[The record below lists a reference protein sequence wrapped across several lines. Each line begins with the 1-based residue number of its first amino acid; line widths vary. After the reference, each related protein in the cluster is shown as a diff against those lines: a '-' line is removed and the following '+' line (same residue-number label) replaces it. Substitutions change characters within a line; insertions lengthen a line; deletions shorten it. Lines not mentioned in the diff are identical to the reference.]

1 MSASTPA
8 SHHASVPPGS
18 GALFFIQTF
27 ATLGFAV
34 LYSTLVL
41 YATKRLGFSESQ
53 ANAMMGI
60 FGAFNYGL
68 HLFGGYLGGRYLS
81 NRNLF
86 VMGMVLQVIG
96 CYLIAERGISGLY
109 WGLAM
114 FLTGSGLN
122 VTCLNMMLTQR
133 FAPDDHRRESAFLWN
148 YAGMNLGFFIGFSV
162 AGYFQLT
169 EDYRTL
175 FLFATLGNM
184 LAIIA
189 TLCFWPILADINTPL
204 RHIKGRGFY
213 LRMLG
218 GLAILA
224 LLVPALRLLLT
235 HASFSGSFVLLLGA
249 MVLVLLCVITA
260 CHRDPAERSRMV
272 AYLILALGSLIF
284 WSLYQLAPMGLMLFS
299 EHNINL
305 NVFGWQVAPQWIQ
318 NINTLVIVIG
328 GPLMALLFKRLR
340 EQGWRIDIPSQFAA
354 SLFLHGAGDA
364 GAAGGHPSGRGGR
377 PGRLQ
382 VDRHQL
388 CAAEPG
394 GAAHL
399 PHRLRHD
406 RQIGPRQPAGADDGL
421 LDDGDRRR
429 LRAGGLCLRRHAA
442 KQWQHPDRHQS
453 GLRLGVQ
460 YAGLGFPRRWPDPV
474 AAGAPSAPADRRQI
488 YPVGDARHRLI
499 ALWLGHCSQSR
510 RGQCAHA

>member
-1 MSASTPA
+1 MSASTPHP
-8 SHHASVPPGS
+8 HHAAVPPGS

-96 CYLIAERGISGLY
+96 CYLIAEMGITGLY

-148 YAGMNLGFFIGFSV
+148 YAGMNLGFFMGFSV

-175 FLFATLGNM
+175 FLFATLGNV

-189 TLCFWPILADINTPL
+189 TLFFWPILADINTPL

-224 LLVPALRLLLT
+224 MLVPALRLLLT
-235 HASFSGSFVLLLGA
+235 HASFSGSFVLMLGA
-249 MVLVLLCVITA
+249 VVLVLLCVMTA
-260 CHRDPAERSRMV
+260 RHPDAAERSRMV
-272 AYLILALGSLIF
+272 AYLILGSLIF

-305 NVFGWQVAPQWIQ
+305 NVFGLRVAPQWIQ

-328 GPLMALLFKRLR
+328 GPLMAQLFKRLR
-340 EQGWRIDIPSQFAA
+340 EQGWNIDIPSQFAA
-354 SLFLHGAGDA
+354 SLFCMGLGMLVLPIGI
-364 GAAGGHPSGRGGR
+364 
-377 PGRLQ
+377 
-382 VDRHQL
+382 
-388 CAAEPG
+388 
-394 GAAHL
+394 HL
-399 PHRLRHD
+399 
-406 RQIGPRQPAGADDGL
+406 AGADGL
-421 LDDGDRRR
+421 VAFKWIAISYVLQSFGELLISPIGYAMIGKLAPASLQGLMMGCWMMVTGVASVLAGYVSGAMPQNIGSTPVATNPGYSSVFNMLGWGSLAGGVVLLLLVPR
-429 LRAGGLCLRRHAA
+429 LR
-442 KQWQHPDRHQS
+442 Q
-453 GLRLGVQ
+453 
-460 YAGLGFPRRWPDPV
+460 
-474 AAGAPSAPADRRQI
+474 
-488 YPVGDARHRLI
+488 LI
-499 ALWLGHCSQSR
+499 ASKITPPP
-510 RGQCAHA
+510 AATAIPV

>member
-1 MSASTPA
+1 MSASNQHPTI
-8 SHHASVPPGS
+8 PPGS

-27 ATLGFAV
+27 STLGFAV

-53 ANAMMGI
+53 ANAMMGV

-96 CYLIAERGISGLY
+96 CYFIAEMGITGLY

-148 YAGMNLGFFIGFSV
+148 YAGMNLGFFIGFTV

-175 FLFATLGNM
+175 FLFATLGNII
-184 LAIIA
+184 AIIA
-189 TLCFWPILADINTPL
+189 TFACWPILADISTPL

-224 LLVPALRLLLT
+224 ILVPALRLLLT
-235 HASFSGSFVLLLGA
+235 HASFSGSFVLILGA
-249 MVLVLLCVITA
+249 VVLVLLCVMTA
-260 CHRDPAERSRMV
+260 RHPDAAERSRMV

-305 NVFGWQVAPQWIQ
+305 NVFGLRVAPQWIQ

-328 GPLMALLFKRLR
+328 GPLMALLFKRL
-340 EQGWRIDIPSQFAA
+340 
-354 SLFLHGAGDA
+354 
-364 GAAGGHPSGRGGR
+364 
-377 PGRLQ
+377 
-382 VDRHQL
+382 
-388 CAAEPG
+388 
-394 GAAHL
+394 
-399 PHRLRHD
+399 
-406 RQIGPRQPAGADDGL
+406 
-421 LDDGDRRR
+421 
-429 LRAGGLCLRRHAA
+429 
-442 KQWQHPDRHQS
+442 
-453 GLRLGVQ
+453 
-460 YAGLGFPRRWPDPV
+460 
-474 AAGAPSAPADRRQI
+474 
-488 YPVGDARHRLI
+488 
-499 ALWLGHCSQSR
+499 
-510 RGQCAHA
+510 

>member
-8 SHHASVPPGS
+8 PHHAAIPPGS

-27 ATLGFAV
+27 STLGFAV

-53 ANAMMGI
+53 ANTMMGI

-86 VMGMVLQVIG
+86 VLGMALQVVG
-96 CYLIAERGISGLY
+96 CYLIAEMGVTGLY

-148 YAGMNLGFFIGFSV
+148 YAGMNLGFFMGFSV

-175 FLFATLGNM
+175 FLFATVGNV
-184 LAIIA
+184 LAIII

-204 RHIKGRGFY
+204 RQRSPRSFNQ
-213 LRMLG
+213 RMLVG
-218 GLAILA
+218 VVILA
-224 LLVPALRLLLT
+224 VLVPILYLLLT
-235 HASFSGSFVLLLGA
+235 HASFSGSFVLILGA
-249 MVLVLLCVITA
+249 VVLGLLCVMTA
-260 CHRDPAERSRMV
+260 RHPDAAERSHMV
-272 AYLILALGSLIF
+272 AYLILAVGSLIF

-305 NVFGWQVAPQWIQ
+305 NVFGLQVAPQWIQ

-328 GPLMALLFKRLR
+328 GPLMAILFTRLR
-340 EQGWRIDIPSQFAA
+340 GLGWNIDIPSQFAA
-354 SLFLHGAGDA
+354 SLFFMGLGMLVLPLGIHLAGPDGLVAFKWIAISYVLQSLGELLISPIGYAMIGKLAPARLQGLMMGCWMMVTGVASVLAGYLSGAMPQNLGSTPAATNPGYSSIFALLGWGSLA
-364 GAAGGHPSGRGGR
+364 GALVLLLLVP
-377 PGRLQ
+377 
-382 VDRHQL
+382 
-388 CAAEPG
+388 
-394 GAAHL
+394 
-399 PHRLRHD
+399 RLR
-406 RQIGPRQPAGADDGL
+406 QLI
-421 LDDGDRRR
+421 
-429 LRAGGLCLRRHAA
+429 AA
-442 KQWQHPDRHQS
+442 KVAPQS
-453 GLRLGVQ
+453 PTPTL
-460 YAGLGFPRRWPDPV
+460 
-474 AAGAPSAPADRRQI
+474 SI
-488 YPVGDARHRLI
+488 
-499 ALWLGHCSQSR
+499 
-510 RGQCAHA
+510 

>member
-1 MSASTPA
+1 MSASTPHP
-8 SHHASVPPGS
+8 HHAAVPPGS

-86 VMGMVLQVIG
+86 VMGMALQVIG
-96 CYLIAERGISGLY
+96 CYLIAEMGITGLY

-148 YAGMNLGFFIGFSV
+148 YAGMNLGFFMGFSV

-175 FLFATLGNM
+175 FLFATLGNII
-184 LAIIA
+184 AIIA
-189 TLCFWPILADINTPL
+189 TFACWPILADISTPL

-224 LLVPALRLLLT
+224 MLVPALRLLLT
-235 HASFSGSFVLLLGA
+235 HASFSGSFVLILGA
-249 MVLVLLCVITA
+249 VVLVLLCVMTA
-260 CHRDPAERSRMV
+260 RHPDAAERSRMV
-272 AYLILALGSLIF
+272 AYLLLALGSLIF

-305 NVFGWQVAPQWIQ
+305 NVFGLRVAPQWIQ
-318 NINTLVIVIG
+318 NINTIVIVIG

-340 EQGWRIDIPSQFAA
+340 EQGWNIDIPSQFAA
-354 SLFLHGAGDA
+354 SLFCMGLGMLVLPIGI
-364 GAAGGHPSGRGGR
+364 
-377 PGRLQ
+377 
-382 VDRHQL
+382 
-388 CAAEPG
+388 
-394 GAAHL
+394 HL
-399 PHRLRHD
+399 
-406 RQIGPRQPAGADDGL
+406 AGADGL
-421 LDDGDRRR
+421 
-429 LRAGGLCLRRHAA
+429 
-442 KQWQHPDRHQS
+442 P
-453 GLRLGVQ
+453 
-460 YAGLGFPRRWPDPV
+460 PV
-474 AAGAPSAPADRRQI
+474 SE
-488 YPVGDARHRLI
+488 
-499 ALWLGHCSQSR
+499 
-510 RGQCAHA
+510 